1 MNTTT
6 RFRRWSA
13 GSATLVLAAALAA
26 CGSDDDA
33 GGDTQAA
40 DTSATDSAAA
50 DPAEFCEAS
59 VDVESA
65 AAAGPP
71 IDETTPPA
79 EAQAAMEEFGAQ
91 LTPLLERA
99 QDTAPEEVADDVT
112 TAVDTMKQALTTG
125 DMAPMEGAEFMA
137 ADDAIDEYMLAE
149 CGYEQI
155 EATGVDYEY
164 EGIPDSVP
172 SGVVAV
178 TFRNEG
184 EELHEIGVVRINDGV
199 DMPLAELAALPP
211 EQSESM
217 VQFTGAAFAHP
228 GASDTVFLR
237 MEPGRYG
244 AVCFV
249 PQGTAHDAEGSGP
262 PHLALG
268 MLAEFQA
275 E

>member
-1 MNTTT
+1 MHTTT
-6 RFRRWSA
+6 RSRWSA
-13 GSATLVLAAALAA
+13 TGTALVVALAVAA
-26 CGSDDDA
+26 CGSDEEP
-33 GGDTQAA
+33 GGDSQAA
-40 DTSATDSAAA
+40 ATSAETSAAA
-50 DPAEFCEAS
+50 DPAEFCEAA

-79 EAQAAMEEFGAQ
+79 EAQAAMEEFSARLG
-91 LTPLLERA
+91 PLLERA
-99 QDTAPEEVADDVT
+99 QETAPEEVADDVAT
-112 TAVDTMKQALTTG
+112 SIATMQQALSTG

-155 EATGVDYEY
+155 EVTGVDYEY
-164 EGIPDSVP
+164 EGVPDSVP

-184 EELHEIGVVRINDGV
+184 EELHEIGIVRIDDDV

-217 VQFTGAAFAHP
+217 VQFAGAAFAAP
-228 GASDTVFLR
+228 GESDTVFLR

-244 AVCFV
+244 AGCFV
-249 PQGTAHDAEGSGP
+249 PQGTTPEAEGSGP
-262 PHLALG
+262 PHLTLG